1 MSEEIKGKQCLPA
14 LVHHNHKEFECLSKY
29 EVLPI
34 EGLHTIAGHIKNIYQ
49 EIQYHLDKVEKE
61 KFTKSM
67 NASFAGK
74 DAKRECDYRLSLV
87 DLSKLIVGQNILK
100 EYHLRVPTPPQISS
114 NLLNFGFAPQI
125 SLNLL
130 IFLQFVQFSP
140 QISSNGFILV
150 DKIFF

>member
-1 MSEEIKGKQCLPA
+1 MTKKLDNKSTNNKHCKAFSRFFLLIFKMK
-14 LVHHNHKEFECLSKY
+14 LSQ
-29 EVLPI
+29 I
-34 EGLHTIAGHIKNIYQ
+34 
-49 EIQYHLDKVEKE
+49 DK
-61 KFTKSM
+61 
-67 NASFAGK
+67 
-74 DAKRECDYRLSLV
+74 D
-87 DLSKLIVGQNILK
+87 I
-100 EYHLRVPTPPQISS
+100 LRVPTPPQISS